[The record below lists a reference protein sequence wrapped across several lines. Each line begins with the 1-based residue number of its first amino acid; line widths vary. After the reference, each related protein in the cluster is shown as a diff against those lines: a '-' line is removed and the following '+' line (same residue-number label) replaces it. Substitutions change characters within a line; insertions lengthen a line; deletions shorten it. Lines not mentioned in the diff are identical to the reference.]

1 MDRARQ
7 IYAKCISVIPHK
19 KFSFAKVWI
28 LYAKFLVRQ
37 LDLSTARKILGTSLG
52 LAGKEKLYK
61 GYIELEIQLRDFDRV
76 RTLYEKYLEWAPSS
90 CFAWNK
96 YAELE
101 KMLGDADRARG
112 IFEIAISQNGLDMPE
127 VIWKSY
133 IEFEV
138 EEEEWQKARNLYEK
152 LLERTEHVKVI
163 PFH

>member
-1 MDRARQ
+1 
-7 IYAKCISVIPHK
+7 
-19 KFSFAKVWI
+19 
-28 LYAKFLVRQ
+28 LYAKFLIRQ
-37 LDLSTARKILGTSLG
+37 LDLTACRKLLGTSLG

-90 CFAWNK
+90 YYAWNK

-112 IFEIAISQNGLDMPE
+112 ILEIAISQDGLDMPE
-127 VIWKSY
+127 VIWKAY

-138 EEEEWQKARNLYEK
+138 EEEEWDRARNLYEK
-152 LLERTEHVKVI
+152 LLERTEHVKVSHVVTN
-163 PFH
+163 FLGLDQFCRV

>member
-1 MDRARQ
+1 
-7 IYAKCISVIPHK
+7 
-19 KFSFAKVWI
+19 
-28 LYAKFLVRQ
+28 LYAKFLIRQ
-37 LDLSTARKILGTSLG
+37 LDLTACRKLLGTSLG

-90 CFAWNK
+90 CYAWNK

-112 IFEIAISQNGLDMPE
+112 ILEIAISQDGLDMPE
-127 VIWKSY
+127 VIWKAY

-138 EEEEWQKARNLYEK
+138 EEEEWDRARNLYEK
-152 LLERTEHVKVI
+152 LLERTEHVKVSHVVTN
-163 PFH
+163 FLGLDQFCRV